1 MVGFIYAKSKGV
13 MHRIQFQQEIK
24 IRKITPS
31 LSIQKGMTPNR
42 FGNHANLN
50 IFYDK

>member
-1 MVGFIYAKSKGV
+1 MDDFIYAKSKGV
-13 MHRIQFQQEIK
+13 MHRIQFPQEIK
-24 IRKITPS
+24 IKKITLS

-42 FGNHANLN
+42 FGNHANPN